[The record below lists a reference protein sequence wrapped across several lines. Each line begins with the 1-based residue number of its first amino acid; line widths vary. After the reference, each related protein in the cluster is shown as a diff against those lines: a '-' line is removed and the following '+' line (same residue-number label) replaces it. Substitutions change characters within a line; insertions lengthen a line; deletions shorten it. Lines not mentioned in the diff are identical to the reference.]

1 MKKVLAIQQKII
13 PEMIELLKKRYE
25 ILKNIYYNQPVGRRS
40 LSQELNL
47 GERIVRTEVE
57 FLKNQG
63 LVEVNP
69 IGMVLT
75 RDGEKILE
83 ELKEIIYVLNDYK
96 HLEEKV
102 QKLLKIK
109 RVIIVP
115 GDSEKDKTVLKEMGR
130 ACANYVKEII
140 HEGSIISLTGGTSV
154 AQVVENFPRI
164 VTKDVLVLPARGGI
178 GRDVEIQAN
187 TLTAN
192 LAKKISANYRLLH
205 VPDNISLETLETI
218 ANEPEVKEIL
228 EILSKSDLLIFGIG
242 RADEM
247 SKRRGMSPQQIN
259 ELISKGAVAEAFGYY
274 FNKSGEAIFRTPS
287 IGINFYDV
295 KNIKNVVA
303 IAGGKNKAEAIIAT
317 KVNNPNMV
325 LVTDEAA
332 ANEIINILHSK

>member
-1 MKKVLAIQQKII
+1 LKKVLSIQQKII
-13 PEMIELLKKRYE
+13 PEMIDLLKKRYE
-25 ILKNIYYNQPVGRRS
+25 ILKTIYYNQPVGRRA

-69 IGMVLT
+69 IGMILT
-75 RDGEKILE
+75 KDGEKILE

-115 GDSEKDKTVLKEMGR
+115 GDSEKDRTVLKEMGR
-130 ACANYVKEII
+130 VCANYIKELI

-154 AQVVENFPRI
+154 AQVVENFPKI
-164 VTKDVLVLPARGGI
+164 NTKDVLVLPARGGI

-192 LAKKISANYRLLH
+192 LAKKINANYRLLH
-205 VPDNISLETLETI
+205 VPDNISSETLETI

-228 EILSKSDLLIFGIG
+228 DVLSKSDLLIFGIG

-247 SKRRGMSPQQIN
+247 SKRRGMPPEQIN
-259 ELISKGAVAEAFGYY
+259 ELIDKGAVAEAFGYY
-274 FNKSGEAIFRTPS
+274 FNKNGEAIFRTPS

-317 KVNNPNMV
+317 RVNNPNMA